1 MEYEIT
7 SPSPNLV
14 IAPMGEN
21 KRFYNEENQSP
32 LSVGKESKRGLDLK
46 NHETQGSM
54 DESVQFNTYK
64 NVLDNMTFQPA
75 NDTL

>member
-1 MEYEIT
+1 
-7 SPSPNLV
+7 
-14 IAPMGEN
+14 MGEN
-21 KRFYNEENQSP
+21 KRFYNEENQTP
-32 LSVGKESKRGLDLK
+32 LSINKERGLDLK

-75 NDTL
+75 NDTV